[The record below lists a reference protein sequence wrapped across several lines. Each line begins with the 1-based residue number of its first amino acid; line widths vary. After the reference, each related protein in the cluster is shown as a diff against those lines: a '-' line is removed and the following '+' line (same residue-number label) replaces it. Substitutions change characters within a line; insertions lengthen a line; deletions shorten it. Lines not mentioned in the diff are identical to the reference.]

1 LGCSCYKWWHEVSL
15 TFMAY
20 VVMMV
25 FGRQITNE
33 PHFSQGMFHFDYRV
47 GDLCPFFL
55 SCMILLG
62 HVSDWNLVF
71 FILLFHRPVD
81 GK

>member
-1 LGCSCYKWWHEVSL
+1 
-15 TFMAY
+15 MAY
-20 VVMMV
+20 VVLMV

-47 GDLCPFFL
+47 GDLCSFFL

-62 HVSDWNLVF
+62 HVSDRNLVF
-71 FILLFHRPVD
+71 LILSFHHPVD